1 MNYDLNTPSGM
12 AAAKAWTANLLAA
25 LSDNGTWVVPRSGS
39 FVQVNKPAKTATVT
53 GMFPEPSIARVLT
66 ELGFAVT
73 ERTL

>member
-25 LSDNGTWVVPRSGS
+25 LSDNGTWIVPRSGS
-39 FVQVNKPAKTATVT
+39 FVQVDKAARTATIT
-53 GMFPEPSIARVLT
+53 GMFPESSIARVLT
-66 ELGFAVT
+66 ELGFTVT